1 MVSFQS
7 NADDVSKNSNVY
19 FYKVIFIYPN
29 IHSLLHT
36 DNYAV

>member
-7 NADDVSKNSNVY
+7 NADDVSKNANVY
-19 FYKVIFIYPN
+19 FYKVIVFYPK
-29 IHSLLHT
+29 IHCLLHT